1 MVRFLTIDCPKCDIL
16 EEKLKNKNVEFETIK
31 DQKYFEEKN
40 VMDRSFPMLELEDGT
55 ILDYFNSVKYIN
67 QL

>member
-1 MVRFLTIDCPKCDIL
+1 MLKFLTIDCPKCDIL
-16 EEKLKNKNVEFETIK
+16 EEKLKSKHVKFETIK
-31 DQKYFEEKN
+31 DQAYFEEKGL
-40 VMDRSFPMLELEDGT
+40 MERSFPMLELEDGT